1 MFFRPYATVR
11 RPENRR
17 QNRTVPVDCRSEIR
31 YTLGFKKAA
40 PDRPSIALAPSAR
53 RIDVFELSQPDSS
66 HLTATDGARAA
77 GLGAGGSCGRNRI
90 GESRRSPS
98 LRGFLAGE
106 ENRLPLAAAEK
117 FLDDAVASTSQT
129 SDGDEAN
136 NDVGARG
143 GLLVLHG
150 PTGTGKTHLV
160 EALLAQWS
168 ARLPECSVVV
178 MNGSEYAEQYADA
191 VENDRIT
198 EFQSRVRAADLF
210 VLEDAGKLA
219 TKSPAQW
226 ELLHTLDALEQR
238 GAYVVLTLD
247 AAPQTYDT
255 LLPGLIGRFGAGYVF
270 PLAAPSQATRRALLA
285 AFAAERGLSIDPK
298 ALDLL
303 AADRE
308 TTVRE
313 LRGTLI
319 SLEAEALDQARREA
333 AKTLFPLRPGETP
346 VIDLP
351 VVRRFL
357 ANRGGGEGPTLK
369 QIVEQTARHFGL
381 RAADLKSG
389 SRRRSVVTARDTAV
403 FLARRLTKKSLQEIG
418 EYLGGRDHTTILHS
432 CRKLEA
438 ADELDPTQRAT
449 ITTLRERLAR
459 G

>member
-1 MFFRPYATVR
+1 M
-11 RPENRR
+11 
-17 QNRTVPVDCRSEIR
+17 
-31 YTLGFKKAA
+31 KAA
-40 PDRPSIALAPSAR
+40 QDRPSIALAPSAR

-66 HLTATDGARAA
+66 QLAATDGARAA
-77 GLGAGGSCGRNRI
+77 GLGAGGNCGRNPV

-106 ENRLPLAAAEK
+106 ENRLPLSAVEK
-117 FLDDAVASTSQT
+117 FLDDAVSSIDQA
-129 SDGDEAN
+129 GDVAN
-136 NDVGARG
+136 DDAAANIDVGARG

-150 PTGTGKTHLV
+150 PSGTGKTHLV

-168 ARLPECSVVV
+168 ARLPELSVVALS
-178 MNGSEYAEQYADA
+178 GSDYAEQYADA

-255 LLPGLIGRFGAGYVF
+255 LLPGLIGRFSAGFVF
-270 PLAAPSQATRRALLA
+270 PLAAPSQSTRRALLA

-298 ALDLL
+298 AVDLL

-313 LRGTLI
+313 LRGTLA

-346 VIDLP
+346 AIDLA

-418 EYLGGRDHTTILHS
+418 EYFGGRDHTTILHS